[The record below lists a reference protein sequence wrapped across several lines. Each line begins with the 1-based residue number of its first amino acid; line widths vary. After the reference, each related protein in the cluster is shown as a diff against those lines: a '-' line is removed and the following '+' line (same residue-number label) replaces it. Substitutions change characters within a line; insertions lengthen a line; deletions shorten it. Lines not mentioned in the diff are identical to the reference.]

1 MIWWGS
7 NKETNEIDHFAKNK
21 LFIIY
26 FFLSNHQFSSLS
38 TLFYLTHIHS
48 MGSTN
53 LIVYVYSSFLWC
65 WRKKLEDHPMQLITT
80 PLVNKHWRM
89 SWLIIANNNVWSE
102 PVSWFELGTSS
113 QFRPSPFECVPNNMF
128 DKFRIFNKKVWIT
141 KNSFS
146 FSFLWFWW
154 LWQSILY
161 HLVKVFPE
169 NSWKYSSNAP
179 TIVMKIW
186 FFSS

>member
-80 PLVNKHWRM
+80 PLVNKHWRII
-89 SWLIIANNNVWSE
+89 WLIIANNNVWSE

-113 QFRPSPFECVPNNMF
+113 QFRPSHFECVPNNMF

-161 HLVKVFPE
+161 HLV
-169 NSWKYSSNAP
+169 
-179 TIVMKIW
+179 
-186 FFSS
+186 